1 MTTVHC
7 LTPNP
12 ALDITY
18 RVASMRLHA
27 VNRVRDVEQRPGGKG
42 VNVARVLSARG
53 APVATYGFLGG
64 GAGDTLAGLLAEHAP
79 GIVQRWTRVPAETR
93 RTIAVVDETDTTMLN
108 EPGRPVGPADW
119 AALTEALAASCA
131 PGDVVTISGSL
142 PQGADGAVLAGLI
155 RVVRSTGAA
164 VLADTSG
171 EALLTAA
178 DAGADVVKP
187 NRDEILEAT
196 GASDVREGIGQLLAR
211 GCGAVVASLGS
222 DGMILGGAEG
232 FVSARLNRIL
242 RGNPTGAGDA
252 AVAALAHGLAL
263 ASPSHSRFG
272 ALSSALVDA
281 VAWSAAAVL
290 SPVAGEIDQAEAA
303 QLTFDVLVQE

>member
-18 RVASMRLHA
+18 RVGSMRLHA

-42 VNVARVLSARG
+42 VNVARVLSARRVR
-53 APVATYGFLGG
+53 VAAYGFLGG
-64 GAGDTLAGLLAEHAP
+64 GAGDTLAGLLTEHAP
-79 GIVQRWTRVPAETR
+79 GIVQRWTRVSAETR
-93 RTIAVVDETDTTMLN
+93 RTIAVVDEIDTTMLN
-108 EPGRPVGPADW
+108 EPGGAVGATDW
-119 AALTEALAASCA
+119 EALTEALAASCV

-142 PQGADGAVLAGLI
+142 PQGTDGAVLAELI
-155 RVVRSTGAA
+155 RLVRHAGAV

-196 GASDVREGIGQLLAR
+196 GASGVRDGIDVLLAR
-211 GCGAVVASLGS
+211 GCGAVVASLGA
-222 DGMILGGAEG
+222 DGMILGGSEG
-232 FVSARLNRIL
+232 FVSARLNRTL
-242 RGNPTGAGDA
+242 HGNPTGAGDA
-252 AVAALAHGLAL
+252 AVAALAHGLAT
-263 ASPSHSRFG
+263 ASPSQSRFG
-272 ALSSALVDA
+272 ALSAALVDA

-290 SPVAGEIDQAEAA
+290 SPVAGEIDRAEAA
-303 QLTFDVLVQE
+303 QLTLDVLVQE